1 MDNIIAVIQA
11 WWNDRHNKE
20 NKKRSWKE
28 YFKEK
33 KRLWTDPE
41 EYKKIFTIE
50 TWKKALLEVP
60 KTIWRKIRWKMFIL
74 SLFILLFSL
83 LVTEY
88 G

>member
-11 WWNDRHNKE
+11 WFKDRQNKE

-33 KRLWTDPE
+33 KRLWTDTE

-50 TWKKALLEVP
+50 TWKNVLKEVP
-60 KTIWRKIRWKMFIL
+60 KKIWRKIRWKMFIL
-74 SLFILLFSL
+74 IAIVVLGFIS
-83 LVTEY
+83 EY
-88 G
+88 VG